1 MEVRSVKLL
10 FWLNSCIH
18 CYRLQTLELE
28 NKSLR
33 EEAVRCRSQTD
44 KLRTEKTGVDDQLS
58 EAKSV
63 ISSLQEEVTLLSD
76 QERRQK
82 ECVQANQQVRRRF
95 NDLYFLFSRGFQRLF
110 YKATKSRE
118 PHKNGFTL
126 LLCSPFTA
134 QSSIFFFKLVSS
146 S

>member
-1 MEVRSVKLL
+1 M
-10 FWLNSCIH
+10 
-18 CYRLQTLELE
+18 ELE

-82 ECVQANQQVRRRF
+82 ECVQANQQVKRSTNEIQRF
-95 NDLYFLFSRGFQRLF
+95 ILFVNTRFPEVVL
-110 YKATKSRE
+110 
-118 PHKNGFTL
+118 
-126 LLCSPFTA
+126 
-134 QSSIFFFKLVSS
+134 
-146 S
+146 